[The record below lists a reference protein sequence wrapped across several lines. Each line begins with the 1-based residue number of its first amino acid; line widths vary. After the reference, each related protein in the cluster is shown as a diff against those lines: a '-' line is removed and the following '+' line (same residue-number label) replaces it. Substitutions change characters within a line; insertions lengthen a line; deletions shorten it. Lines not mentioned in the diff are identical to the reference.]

1 MNAPLMF
8 RPATCL
14 IFLLAVSISSVSTA
28 GGTRLYRWVDQEG
41 RVHYTDTIP
50 PSAVDQGRAVLNTE
64 GVRVQ
69 TVPPAKSAEAVAQEA
84 ELARLRKEQQALIEK
99 QRAAD
104 RVLLQSY
111 RSEDD
116 IVMARDG
123 KIAAINVMIQVTRNN
138 VGRQQRALAKLRS
151 TAADLERA
159 GKPLPPQLT
168 QDIAS
173 IERSVRDAYA
183 GILDRQAQKRAI
195 YDTFG
200 KYLKRFREL
209 KRLPIPPKGEDEKAA
224 RPALDNIVLCS
235 APSECD
241 RLWDKAV
248 AYVRKNAATPVPASN
263 STILITAPPAAA
275 EQISMILS
283 RIQDKKDDG
292 ATLFLDLQCQQSI
305 RGQQACS
312 SNAAKKLI
320 KDFRPAVMGQDGT
333 SKS

>member
-1 MNAPLMF
+1 MKKPSMF
-8 RPATCL
+8 GLATCL
-14 IFLLAVSISSVSTA
+14 IFLLALSINSVSSA
-28 GGTRLYRWVDQEG
+28 GGTRLYRWVDKEG

-50 PSAVDQGRAVLNTE
+50 PSEADQGHAVLNNE

-69 TVPPAKSAEAVAQEA
+69 TVPPAKSAEAVAEET

-104 RVLLQSY
+104 QFLLQRF

-151 TAADLERA
+151 TAANLERA
-159 GKPLPPQLT
+159 GKPIPPQLT
-168 QDIAS
+168 QDIAN
-173 IERSVRDAYA
+173 IEQSVRNAYA
-183 GILDRQAQKRAI
+183 GILDRQTQEKAV
-195 YDTFG
+195 YDTFD
-200 KYLKRFREL
+200 KDLKRFREL
-209 KRLPIPPKGEDEKAA
+209 KRLPVPPKGKDEKAA
-224 RPALDNIVLCS
+224 RPPLDNIVLCS
-235 APSECD
+235 TSSECD
-241 RLWDKAV
+241 RLWKKAV

-263 STILITAPPAAA
+263 STILVTAPPAAA

-312 SNAAKKLI
+312 SNAAKQLI
-320 KDFRPAVMGQDGT
+320 KGFRPAVTGQDGT

>member
-1 MNAPLMF
+1 MF
-8 RPATCL
+8 RLVTCL
-14 IFLLAVSISSVSTA
+14 IFLLALSISSVSTA
-28 GGTRLYRWVDQEG
+28 RGTRLFRWVDQEG

-50 PSAVDQGRAVLNTE
+50 PSAVDQGRAVLNSE

-69 TVPPAKSAEAVAQEA
+69 TVAPAKSAEAVAQEA

-104 RVLLQSY
+104 QVLLQSF

-123 KIAAINVMIQVTRNN
+123 KIAAIKVMIQVTRNN

-151 TAADLERA
+151 TAADLERT

-168 QDIAS
+168 QDIAG

-183 GILDRQAQKRAI
+183 GILDRQAQEKAI
-195 YDTFG
+195 YDTFD
-200 KYLKRFREL
+200 KYLTRFREL
-209 KRLPIPPKGEDEKAA
+209 KRLPIPSKGEDEKAA
-224 RPALDNIVLCS
+224 RPPLDNIVLCS
-235 APSECD
+235 ASSECD
-241 RLWDKAV
+241 RLWEKAV

-275 EQISMILS
+275 GQISMILS

-305 RGQQACS
+305 RGQQACN

-320 KDFRPAVMGQDGT
+320 KGFRPTVMGQDGT
-333 SKS
+333 SRS